1 MKKANSALPETG
13 EKKLSLSLIGLS
25 LVALSLFGWAI
36 TKETQL
42 IIECKL
48 KETDLKSA
56 SFLSSNI

>member
-36 TKETQL
+36 TK
-42 IIECKL
+42 K
-48 KETDLKSA
+48 KR
-56 SFLSSNI
+56 N